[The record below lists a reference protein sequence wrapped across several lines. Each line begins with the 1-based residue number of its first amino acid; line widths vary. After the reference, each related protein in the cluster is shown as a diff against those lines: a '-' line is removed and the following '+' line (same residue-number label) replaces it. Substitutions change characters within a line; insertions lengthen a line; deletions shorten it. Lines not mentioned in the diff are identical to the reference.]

1 MRFGHCKN
9 CWWWEKIPSTIDVV
23 DGHST
28 GMCWMQ
34 GTSYSPRHTGADSY
48 CPDYANRRKTNKEFG
63 QTLEEWKLECKSKN
77 KFFNLIE

>member
-9 CWWWEKIPSTIDVV
+9 CWWWDKIPSTCDV
-23 DGHST
+23 DDEHSV

-34 GTSYSPRHTGADSY
+34 GTSYSPYQTEADSY
-48 CPDYANRRKTNKEFG
+48 CPDYTNRRKTNKEFG

-77 KFFNLIE
+77 KFF